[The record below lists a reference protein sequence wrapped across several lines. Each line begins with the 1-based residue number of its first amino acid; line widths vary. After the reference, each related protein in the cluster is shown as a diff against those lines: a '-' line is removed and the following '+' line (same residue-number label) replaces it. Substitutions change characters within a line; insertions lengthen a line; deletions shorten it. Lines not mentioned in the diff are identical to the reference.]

1 MAVYKRTYRAY
12 TGPLTNPTWR
22 FLVLQRYAL
31 KSIFR
36 SRFLL
41 VGYLACFIG
50 PILALCVLY
59 LNQNAGILAQIGQ
72 KPGLIKINGNWFAN
86 FLAFQGGLA
95 GLLTAFVGPSL
106 VAPDLTNGALSVYL
120 SRPFSRTEYILG
132 KGSVLGGLI
141 ASITLLPALILF
153 SVQSSLSGWT
163 WFTDNIFI
171 AGGTLATCAIMTTLF
186 SLLGL
191 AMSAFV
197 RWRIV
202 AGALVLAVFA
212 AGKGFGAVV
221 NAVMR
226 SDRDIGY
233 YLDLQHLLTVIGQ
246 SLFQARA
253 ADEPISALA
262 ASLTVA
268 IVCALLLLLINRK
281 LKVCEVAG

>member
-1 MAVYKRTYRAY
+1 MAVYKRTYKAY

-36 SRFLL
+36 SRTLL
-41 VGYLACFIG
+41 SGYQACFI
-50 PILALCVLY
+50 PPLIALCALY
-59 LNQNAGILAQIGQ
+59 LNQNAGLLAQIHA
-72 KPGLIKINGNWFAN
+72 KPGFLKINGGWFGN
-86 FLAFQGGLA
+86 FLQFQGMLA
-95 GLLTAFVGPSL
+95 GLLTAFTGPSL

-132 KGSVLGGLI
+132 KGSVLGALI
-141 ASITLLPALILF
+141 ASITLLPTLLLF
-153 SVQSSLSGWT
+153 AVQSSLSGWT

-171 AGGTLATCAIMTTLF
+171 AGGTLASCALMTALF
-186 SLLGL
+186 ILLGL

-221 NAVMR
+221 NAIMR
-226 SDRDIGY
+226 NDIGY
-233 YLDLQHLLTVIGQ
+233 YLDLQHLLTVIEQ
-246 SLFQARA
+246 SLFQAA
-253 ADEPISALA
+253 PPDEPISVLA
-262 ASLTVA
+262 ASVTIA

-281 LKVCEVAG
+281 LRVCEVAG